1 MPYANPDDE
10 RAYQRSHYQRN
21 KELYKR
27 RALASRE
34 QQRRKHRLFIRQ
46 YLESHP
52 CADCGNADIRVLQFD
67 HVERGPD
74 NRRISSLIGTHKKLL
89 AEIERCEVRCANC
102 HMIRTGEQLMW
113 TTRT

>member
-89 AEIERCEVRCANC
+89 AELERCEVRCANC